1 MQAIDVAG
9 GFSGEEALA
18 RAVDA
23 VLHLFRAHEA
33 AASHHALHAAA
44 LLPTGGTTRRTRSCT
59 VKHTHKDAA
68 ALVSPLTASTIVD
81 AQYPACPW
89 LSPAGDSACGGLTGG
104 RVAGPAASPLELPS
118 QHHDD
123 AAALAFE
130 PAFPIDMLHPPFSTC
145 LHLSAF
151 GGATSAAAV

>member
-44 LLPTGGTTRRTRSCT
+44 LLLTGGTTRSLA
-59 VKHTHKDAA
+59 HTKTMQQ
-68 ALVSPLTASTIVD
+68 LSPLTASTIVD
-81 AQYPACPW
+81 AQYPAGPW
-89 LSPAGDSACGGLTGG
+89 APPATA
-104 RVAGPAASPLELPS
+104 
-118 QHHDD
+118 
-123 AAALAFE
+123 
-130 PAFPIDMLHPPFSTC
+130 
-145 LHLSAF
+145 
-151 GGATSAAAV
+151 SAATASVAV

>member
-68 ALVSPLTASTIVD
+68 ALVSPLTAS
-81 AQYPACPW
+81 
-89 LSPAGDSACGGLTGG
+89 LSTRNIL
-104 RVAGPAASPLELPS
+104 
-118 QHHDD
+118 
-123 AAALAFE
+123 LAPGFLRRE
-130 PAFPIDMLHPPFSTC
+130 TV
-145 LHLSAF
+145 
-151 GGATSAAAV
+151 TAAV